1 MKITLFTANQ
11 RRHNFLINELSK
23 VCDELFVVQESR
35 TIFPGVKKGHYKK
48 SKLMTRY
55 FENVINAEIKIFN
68 HTFIEGKNKNIN
80 LIPLVNGDLND
91 LTLKDL
97 SDFLNS
103 DLYIV
108 FGSSFIK
115 GDLVKFLIEKKAI
128 NIHMGI
134 SPYYRGTDCNF
145 WALYDNN
152 PHLVGAT
159 IHMLSKGIDSGQML
173 YHAISDIKKDP
184 FEYTMS
190 TVKAAF
196 ISIVEK
202 IKNKT
207 LLDIKPT
214 TQNKKFEIRYS
225 KAIDFNDNILEN
237 FFKKKI
243 NLEKKFDFSKLKDSF
258 ILEK

>member
-11 RRHNFLINELSK
+11 RSHNFLINQLSSIS
-23 VCDELFVVQESR
+23 DELFVVQESR
-35 TIFPGVKKGHYKK
+35 TIFPGLIKGHYDK
-48 SKLMTRY
+48 SKIMKEY
-55 FENVINAEIKIFN
+55 FDNVINAEIKIFDEI
-68 HTFIEGKNKNIN
+68 FIDGKNKNVS
-80 LIPLVNGDLND
+80 LLPLVNGDLND
-91 LTLKDL
+91 LKLNDLDKFLK
-97 SDFLNS
+97 S
-103 DLYIV
+103 DLYII

-145 WALYDNN
+145 WALYDGN

-159 IHMLSKGIDSGQML
+159 IHMLSKGIDSGEML
-173 YHAISDIKKDP
+173 YHAISNIKKDP

-196 ISIVEK
+196 ISIIERVN
-202 IKNKT
+202 NKT
-207 LLDIKPT
+207 LLDIKPIK
-214 TQNKKFEIRYS
+214 QNKKVEIRYS
-225 KAIDFNDNILEN
+225 KANDFNDNILKN
-237 FFKKKI
+237 FFKKEI
-243 NLEKKFDFSKLKDSF
+243 NMEKKFDFSMLKDPF

>member
-11 RRHNFLINELSK
+11 RRHNFLINQLSSIS
-23 VCDELFVVQESR
+23 DELFVVQESR
-35 TIFPGVKKGHYKK
+35 TIFPGLHNGHYDK
-48 SKLMTRY
+48 SKIMKEY
-55 FENVINAEIKIFN
+55 FDNVINAEIKIFDEI
-68 HTFIEGKNKNIN
+68 FIDGKNKNVS
-80 LIPLVNGDLND
+80 LLPLVNGDLND
-91 LTLKDL
+91 LKLNDLDKFLK
-97 SDFLNS
+97 S
-103 DLYIV
+103 DLYII

-145 WALYDNN
+145 WALYDSN

-159 IHMLSKGIDSGQML
+159 IHMLSKGIDSGKIL
-173 YHAISDIKKDP
+173 YHAISNIKKDP

-196 ISIVEK
+196 ISIIERV
-202 IKNKT
+202 KNKT
-207 LLDIKPT
+207 LLDIKPI
-214 TQNKKFEIRYS
+214 TQNKKVEIRYS
-225 KAIDFNDNILEN
+225 KANDFNDNILKK
-237 FFKKKI
+237 FFKKEI
-243 NLEKKFDFSKLKDSF
+243 NMEKKFDFSMLKDPF

>member
-1 MKITLFTANQ
+1 
-11 RRHNFLINELSK
+11 
-23 VCDELFVVQESR
+23 
-35 TIFPGVKKGHYKK
+35 
-48 SKLMTRY
+48 
-55 FENVINAEIKIFN
+55 
-68 HTFIEGKNKNIN
+68 
-80 LIPLVNGDLND
+80 
-91 LTLKDL
+91 
-97 SDFLNS
+97 
-103 DLYIV
+103 
-108 FGSSFIK
+108 
-115 GDLVKFLIEKKAI
+115 
-128 NIHMGI
+128 MGI

-159 IHMLSKGIDSGQML
+159 IHMLSKGIDSGEML
-173 YHAISDIKKDP
+173 YHAISNIKKDP

-196 ISIVEK
+196 ISIVK
-202 IKNKT
+202 RIKNKT

>member
-11 RRHNFLINELSK
+11 RRHNFLINQLSNI
-23 VCDELFVVQESR
+23 CDELFVDQESR
-35 TIFPGVKKGHYKK
+35 TIFPGLNNGHYDK
-48 SKLMTRY
+48 SKIMNEY
-55 FENVINAEIKIFN
+55 FKKVINAEIKIFN
-68 HTFIEGKNKNIN
+68 ETFINGANKNIN
-80 LIPLVNGDLND
+80 LFPIVNGDLNKLKLQD
-91 LTLKDL
+91 LNKFLK
-97 SDFLNS
+97 S
-103 DLYIV
+103 DLYII

-159 IHMLSKGIDSGQML
+159 IHMLSKGIDSGEML
-173 YHAISDIKKDP
+173 YHAISNIKKDP

-196 ISIVEK
+196 ISIIERVN
-202 IKNKT
+202 NKT
-207 LLDIKPT
+207 LLDIKPI
-214 TQNKKFEIRYS
+214 TQNKKVEIRYS
-225 KAIDFNDNILEN
+225 KANDFNDNILKN
-237 FFKKKI
+237 FFKKEI
-243 NLEKKFDFSKLKDSF
+243 NIEKKFDFSMLKDPF